1 MGFRI
6 VLALSDDVVVNE
18 RHLAISKF
26 KSLRCPIPAAA
37 KGIGTN
43 RCKT

>member
-1 MGFRI
+1 MGFLI
-6 VLALSDDVVVNE
+6 VFALSADVVVND

-26 KSLRCPIPAAA
+26 KSLRCPIPAA